1 MEPTSNSS
9 EAQGGLDLA
18 KLENVKHLA
27 GGQIRAA
34 CPACRAAGSDKSRD
48 HLLIQADGKYGC
60 AACPDDHEHRKEIY
74 RLAGIPMPTGHTSK
88 RNGSPG
94 RIVETYPYHDAAGKV
109 LFEVVRFDPKDF
121 RQRKPDATALDS
133 WTWNTK
139 GVQKVL
145 FRLPEILRAIEGGKF
160 IFVTEGEKDALA
172 MAKLGLAATCNPGGA
187 GKWQDAYT
195 QTLNGANV
203 VIIADKD
210 EAGRAH
216 AATVAG
222 KLHGKAKSVCV
233 IELPDTGGR
242 FVKDAADYF
251 GAGATIED
259 FTGLLDAAPEW
270 EPPAEGES
278 LLIRLAA
285 RLYDPDANLIR
296 PAPRYVLGTVTV
308 CTVGNLTTI
317 TAQAKQGKTATIG
330 GMMAST
336 FAEQDADCFG
346 FNSKNESG
354 HAVIHLDCEQ
364 SPYDHGELVRLIAK
378 RAGRPLPVW
387 LRSYCLTGY
396 KASDVRAAI
405 PLLMEQE
412 NKRFGGVHSVLIDGV
427 ADGAEDVND
436 PQESNAIVAEL
447 LALAIKYN
455 CVIVCVIHLNP
466 GSDFKTRGHLGS
478 QLERK
483 AETNFKA
490 EKDDEIIT
498 LWAEKNRH
506 APILKTT
513 GPRFAWDNDA
523 GMHLSVESRADSK
536 ANLELEQ
543 LTDLFQGVFSTR
555 PAMSFTDLKTTV
567 KKAVTVGDRTAE
579 RKIAQAVTLEILKKT
594 FAGLYELKG

>member
-1 MEPTSNSS
+1 MDIN
-9 EAQGGLDLA
+9 AFLGLLQG
-18 KLENVKHLA
+18 VKPA
-27 GGQIRAA
+27 GAGKWMTR
-34 CPACRAAGSDKSRD
+34 CPAHEDRTPSLSIKEGEKGIVLHCHAGCTTDAVCSALGLKLSDLFSD
-48 HLLIQADGKYGC
+48 N
-60 AACPDDHEHRKEIY
+60 
-74 RLAGIPMPTGHTSK
+74 GHSQ
-88 RNGSPG
+88 RNGSPSQ
-94 RIVETYPYHDAAGKV
+94 IAATYPYHDEAGKV
-109 LFEVVRFDPKDF
+109 LFEVVRYSPKDF
-121 RQRKPDATALDS
+121 RQRKPDATALDG

-145 FRLPEILRAIEGGKF
+145 FRLPEILRAFGGGKF

-172 MAKLGLAATCNPGGA
+172 MAKLGLTATCNPGGA

-195 QTLNGANV
+195 QTLSGANV
-203 VIIADKD
+203 IVIADKD

-296 PAPRYVLGTVTV
+296 PAPRYVLGAVTV

-336 FAEQDADCFG
+336 FAEPDADCFG
-346 FNSKNESG
+346 FNSKNKSG

-396 KASDVRAAI
+396 RASDVRAAI

-412 NKRFGGVHSVLIDGV
+412 NKRLGGIHSVFIDGV

-436 PQESNAIVAEL
+436 PAESNAIVAEL

-455 CVIVCVIHLNP
+455 CVIGCVIHLNP

-513 GPRFAWDNDA
+513 GPRFAWNDERD
-523 GMHLSVESRADSK
+523 MHTSIESADDAKADVEFQ
-536 ANLELEQ
+536 EL
-543 LTDLFQGVFSTR
+543 TGLFQKAFASR
-555 PAMSFTDLKTTV
+555 PDMSFTNLKTTV

-579 RKIAQAVTLEILKKT
+579 RKIAQAVTLEIIKKNIR
-594 FAGLYELKG
+594 GPL